1 MSKNNDFAKDMA
13 RLRKKNPVLFYVI
26 IIAAVILI
34 AVERFGGGDTP
45 VITEPLD
52 GLYVHFLDVARIG
65 MILNMK
71 DAYQIEEEYIYAA
84 ALLHDIGRWQ
94 QYENGEDH
102 ALVSAKLAPA
112 ILLECGFDKGETD
125 MIVSAIET
133 HRQSERKEEKS
144 LNGLLYRADKLSRAC
159 FFCPEEA
166 NCNWKNDKKNL
177 AIVW

>member
-1 MSKNNDFAKDMA
+1 MTERIQK
-13 RLRKKNPVLFYVI
+13 I
-26 IIAAVILI
+26 IQNKQYKEHLVRINKWESDRV
-34 AVERFGGGDTP
+34 FCHHD
-45 VITEPLD
+45 
-52 GLYVHFLDVARIG
+52 YVHFLDVARIG

-102 ALVSAKLAPA
+102 ALISAKLAPA
-112 ILLECGFDKGETD
+112 ILWECGFDKEETD

-177 AIVW
+177 AVVW